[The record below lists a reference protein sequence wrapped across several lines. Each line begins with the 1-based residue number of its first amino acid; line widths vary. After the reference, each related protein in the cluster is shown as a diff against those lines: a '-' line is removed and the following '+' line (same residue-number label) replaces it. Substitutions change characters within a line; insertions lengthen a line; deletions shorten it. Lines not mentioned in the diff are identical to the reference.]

1 VLNIVNLKKM
11 EQTRVGNPDLHE
23 NDHPGSASEMR
34 ILDPDL
40 AAVQLLKTK
49 SIDYFLSLLFP
60 IFWFNI
66 FYQFSGNK
74 YRETKPGVKI

>member
-1 VLNIVNLKKM
+1 M
-11 EQTRVGNPDLHE
+11 EQTRFGNPDLHE

-49 SIDYFLSLLFP
+49 IIDYFKFAFSYFLVQYFLSVL
-60 IFWFNI
+60 W
-66 FYQFSGNK
+66 
-74 YRETKPGVKI
+74 